1 MAALETSSNITDLM
15 SFQQLVD
22 CTEVIDLFTGTS
34 MDYELRPRP
43 GKIILQDKFV
53 LLTDNNNG
61 QPLRV
66 YMILTS
72 DMLMICHQKNESTG
86 RYQLLYPPL
95 AVNDIYIQPIMLDR
109 ELIGEYTLEIT
120 ILDKKLTVRA
130 ESKEIRN
137 IWSGMPS
144 TTTAKNAIKVSIP
157 LIHVVNPSLKSTS
170 NNKNNNSTP
179 SPVVVKSDLPPSSFY
194 QNNNNNNDMSPVDS
208 DEDDEDDD
216 EDSDATYPS
225 SNNLNISST
234 ATAPQ
239 PPKKDN
245 TMKSLPMPVINI
257 SLHDDEKIIQGDQKQ
272 NQPLKP
278 RVSSIRA
285 PLPNP
290 DLKSSKVSPSSTN
303 NNNNNN
309 QQIESKPL
317 PRTSSIRQNNKNSS
331 QQSSTSTMMQRQPSN
346 PNQPPSTHHQH
357 RPLPSPSGNNNN
369 NNNNRVSSVPRPP
382 MQYPQQHSNNNN
394 TSNQHYHQRPPINQ
408 YTQPRPPQHYQQ
420 RPPMHHPQQQQ
431 QQQQRPLSN
440 HSSLQQRSSMH
451 HPQQQRPPA
460 HHSQQQRPHSNQTRP
475 PMHYPQQQS
484 RPPLHHS
491 NQSQP
496 RPPTHYLQQQQQQQ
510 PRPHSSQQQRHH
522 SQTTGL
528 LTNANVSKPLPNT
541 NTTTQPRPQSSK
553 SHDLNNATTAT
564 SSSHR
569 PMPPTPPPQQN
580 QFNAKQSS
588 SSSQS
593 STNDSSSTIGEMDMQ
608 QSPLP
613 PTPNSSDSSSGSSLL
628 RLSPEDLAS
637 PPRSP
642 NPYNNNQINGI
653 RQVLFRNDQSQV
665 FRWKDETWYAVEG
678 QCLLEVRQTF
688 SNRSCIA
695 IRVQKSGELYL
706 NAWILPQTQI
716 RMASATDISLGVVMG
731 PRHETYLI
739 HFEKTTEATE
749 FNQIL
754 QQMHHTAILQAQQ
767 QSSSSNGTL
776 RHSPPTELRDNY
788 DDEDENDDENI
799 VAGMNGVTFNN
810 NNNGNGSSSVRR
822 TLVRSTSL
830 MQSGQEPTPI
840 PQTLE
845 KVMQCKCKLFSQNEH
860 SNWSSF
866 GSVQL
871 IVSLQIPSQRMH
883 IQILHDKKRGFSKII
898 PSGTNITSSS
908 APSSPS
914 LSTTNPNQLGTNSSS
929 LSSSSAS
936 LAAPSSSPTETT
948 LVSATVYSNNVER
961 LNAKRITFL
970 LVNERERTE
979 SMVYMVQVR
988 EEDAGNA
995 LYDYLKIKNAQ
1006 NGW

>member
-1 MAALETSSNITDLM
+1 MSNSTIDKLLIQLLEAENKYIEHLTLIDKNHESYKESIYNNWLSTINTLLDIHTNFYKKIDNINQDSLIKALIDWGNVIESPYQNYIKNYNLLYQQHHIDLHASIKKILSSSSSSITSDGLLAAPFEQLKLYKSIYKTLLNNIDTKQQQHFNRYINNINYLLKQSDMAALETSSNITDLM

-53 LLTDNNNG
+53 LLTDNSNNNG

-120 ILDKKLTVRA
+120 ILNKKLTVRA
-130 ESKEIRN
+130 ESKEVRN

-157 LIHVVNPSLKSTS
+157 LIHVVNPSLKSTN
-170 NNKNNNSTP
+170 NNKNNNNSAP

-194 QNNNNNNDMSPVDS
+194 QNNNNNDMSPVDS
-208 DEDDEDDD
+208 DEDDDDDD

-290 DLKSSKVSPSSTN
+290 DLKSSKVSPSSAN
-303 NNNNNN
+303 SNSN

-331 QQSSTSTMMQRQPSN
+331 QQSSTSPIMQRQPSN
-346 PNQPPSTHHQH
+346 PNQPPSSHHQH
-357 RPLPSPSGNNNN
+357 RPLPSPGGNNNN
-369 NNNNRVSSVPRPP
+369 NNHRVSSVPRPP
-382 MQYPQQHSNNNN
+382 MQYPQQQQHSNNSA
-394 TSNQHYHQRPPINQ
+394 SNQHYHQRPPINQ
-408 YTQPRPPQHYQQ
+408 YPQPRPPQHYQQ
-420 RPPMHHPQQQQ
+420 RPPMHYPQQQQ

-440 HSSLQQRSSMH
+440 NSSLQQRSSMH
-451 HPQQQRPPA
+451 HPQQQQRPPA
-460 HHSQQQRPHSNQTRP
+460 HHSQQQRPHSNQPRP
-475 PMHYPQQQS
+475 PMHYSQQQP
-484 RPPLHHS
+484 RPPLQHS

-496 RPPTHYLQQQQQQQ
+496 RPPTHYLQQQQQ
-510 PRPHSSQQQRHH
+510 PRPHPSQQQRHH

-541 NTTTQPRPQSSK
+541 TTQPRPQPSK
-553 SHDLNNATTAT
+553 SQDLNNNATT

-637 PPRSP
+637 PPRS
-642 NPYNNNQINGI
+642 
-653 RQVLFRNDQSQV
+653 V
-665 FRWKDETWYAVEG
+665 
-678 QCLLEVRQTF
+678 
-688 SNRSCIA
+688 
-695 IRVQKSGELYL
+695 
-706 NAWILPQTQI
+706 
-716 RMASATDISLGVVMG
+716 
-731 PRHETYLI
+731 
-739 HFEKTTEATE
+739 
-749 FNQIL
+749 
-754 QQMHHTAILQAQQ
+754 
-767 QSSSSNGTL
+767 
-776 RHSPPTELRDNY
+776 
-788 DDEDENDDENI
+788 
-799 VAGMNGVTFNN
+799 
-810 NNNGNGSSSVRR
+810 
-822 TLVRSTSL
+822 
-830 MQSGQEPTPI
+830 
-840 PQTLE
+840 
-845 KVMQCKCKLFSQNEH
+845 
-860 SNWSSF
+860 
-866 GSVQL
+866 
-871 IVSLQIPSQRMH
+871 
-883 IQILHDKKRGFSKII
+883 
-898 PSGTNITSSS
+898 
-908 APSSPS
+908 
-914 LSTTNPNQLGTNSSS
+914 
-929 LSSSSAS
+929 
-936 LAAPSSSPTETT
+936 
-948 LVSATVYSNNVER
+948 
-961 LNAKRITFL
+961 
-970 LVNERERTE
+970 
-979 SMVYMVQVR
+979 
-988 EEDAGNA
+988 
-995 LYDYLKIKNAQ
+995 
-1006 NGW
+1006 